1 MNPAQS
7 YLRTRVLTATPEQLQ
22 MMLFDGAVRFAE
34 QGRLALIAKNWEQS
48 YNNISRCQKIISEL
62 IASLRPDVSPE
73 LCGKLS
79 GLYNF
84 AYRKLIEANIEHKV
98 EALDEAVSVLK
109 YQRETWGLLL
119 QQLGKDKAAKAANG
133 INMPAPHDRM
143 EQSIRMS
150 A

>member
-22 MMLFDGAVRFAE
+22 MMLFDGALRFAE
-34 QGRLALIAKNWEQS
+34 QGRIALLAKNWEQS
-48 YNNISRCQKIISEL
+48 YNNISRCQKIITEMIS
-62 IASLRPDVSPE
+62 SLRHEVSPE
-73 LCGKLS
+73 LCAKLA

-84 AYRKLIEANIEHKV
+84 AYRKLVEANIDHRV
-98 EALDEAVSVLK
+98 EDLDEAVSVLK
-109 YQRETWGLLL
+109 YQRETWSMLL
-119 QQLGKDKAAKAANG
+119 QQLGKDKAAKAAQG
-133 INMPAPHDRM
+133 INMPAPDDRM